1 MLGSVKTE
9 LGSEKTELGS
19 VNTELGSV
27 KTELGSVKTELGL
40 VTYRTRFG
48 KYEGV
53 AMKTT
58 AVIMAGGKGERFWPT
73 SREKRPKQFHS
84 LTPDGKTLLQLTK
97 ERMRDI
103 VQTEDTFVVTNKKYR
118 DIVHEQ
124 LPDIPVENILA
135 EPVDRNTAP
144 CVGFAASVIEKK
156 YGDAVMIALPSD
168 HLIRSNTLFRDSLKD
183 AVDIAGTRD
192 ALVTI
197 GIMPVYPETGYGYI
211 HFSRNDG
218 STYKVLEFIEKPDFE
233 KAKEYF
239 DSGEYLWN
247 SGMFVW
253 KTSVILNEMRKFIPD
268 LMEGLERIKRC
279 YQTEAFDSVLEVVY
293 PSFKRQSIDYGIM
306 EKITN
311 LSNVCTIPGSFGW
324 NDVGSWLALERVSP
338 IDKDNN
344 VLQGNI
350 VNIDCRDIL
359 VRGSEERLIALVG
372 LEGVVVVDTDNA
384 LLICNKE
391 NTQDVKKVVEFLRTH
406 GKKEFL

>member
-1 MLGSVKTE
+1 
-9 LGSEKTELGS
+9 
-19 VNTELGSV
+19 
-27 KTELGSVKTELGL
+27 
-40 VTYRTRFG
+40 
-48 KYEGV
+48 
-53 AMKTT
+53 MKTA

-84 LTPDGKTLLQLTK
+84 LTADGKTLLQLTK
-97 ERMRDI
+97 ERIGDI
-103 VQTEDTFVVTNKKYR
+103 AQTEDIFVVTNRKYAELVR
-118 DIVHEQ
+118 EQ

-156 YGDAVMIALPSD
+156 YGDAVMMAFPSD
-168 HLIRSNTLFRDSLKD
+168 HLIKSNTLFRDTLKD
-183 AVDIAGTRD
+183 AVDVAETRD

-211 HFSRNDG
+211 HFSKNG
-218 STYKVLEFIEKPDFE
+218 GNIYKVLEFIEKPDFD

-253 KTSVILNEMRKFIPD
+253 KTSVILNEMQKFMPV
-268 LMEGLERIKRC
+268 LMEGLERIKHSYR
-279 YQTEAFDSVLEVVY
+279 TEAFDRVLETVY
-293 PSFKRQSIDYGIM
+293 PVFKSQSIDYGIM

-311 LSNVCTIPGSFGW
+311 LNKVYTIPGSFGW
-324 NDVGSWLALERVSP
+324 NDVGNWLSLERVRP
-338 IDKDNN
+338 IDKNN
-344 VLQGNI
+344 NALQGNV

-359 VRGSEERLIALVG
+359 VRGNEKRLIALVG
-372 LEGVVVVDTDNA
+372 LESIVVVDTDDA

-391 NTQDVKKVVEFLRTH
+391 NTQDVKRVVEFLKIH
-406 GKKEFL
+406 NKKEFL